1 MRLTPHGKLVFEDQG
16 DAPDLDAR
24 IALRLREAFARG
36 SGEGLWRLGAF
47 EAGATLPP
55 VFVWWRDF
63 AARFVTAL
71 RRRPRDLDAPI
82 GEAATAGI
90 DPPTPAELASLAL
103 TAPLMAGAEY
113 LSPKTLRVLWQALDA
128 AFAHAFAAA
137 GTDLQRFLAQ
147 CNPAWT
153 LVGRVH
159 FNLAENRRDP
169 DFPFAF
175 MATYTTGLSATAK
188 AQHLPLGEAL
198 RQYAGAKNKN
208 ELLALLQPVQ
218 RAADKM

>member
-1 MRLTPHGKLVFEDQG
+1 MAGSFSRTAG

-55 VFVWWRDF
+55 VFIWWRDF
-63 AARFVTAL
+63 AARFVAAL
-71 RRRPRDLDAPI
+71 RRRPRELDEPI
-82 GEAATAGI
+82 GEAVTAGI
-90 DPPTPAELASLAL
+90 EPPTPAELASLAL
-103 TAPLMAGAEY
+103 TAPMMAGAEY
-113 LSPKTLRVLWQALDA
+113 LDVRRVLRDLWQALDA

-137 GTDLQRFLAQ
+137 GTDLQSFLAQ

-169 DFPFAF
+169 DFPVRLH
-175 MATYTTGLSATAK
+175 GDL
-188 AQHLPLGEAL
+188 HDRPLGR
-198 RQYAGAKNKN
+198 RQGPASAVGRSAAPICRGARTKTSFCRCSSRFSAPRTN
-208 ELLALLQPVQ
+208 AIG
-218 RAADKM
+218 